1 MSVLQ
6 YGKKTSGQ
14 TISCNNRVSNSRIIN
29 RDGKVQ
35 IFLDKISFGK
45 RKRFLRNPFT
55 TILTMKWRWIL
66 IVFAI
71 GFILTWLLF
80 AVIYYAIASAN
91 GDLDRV
97 EDDINMPCLNNV
109 DSFADAF
116 LFSLETQHTIGYG
129 YRNPT
134 SQCSIAVCMVY
145 IQFIIGV
152 AVQCVTAGLVV
163 AKLQLGKRTS
173 KALIFSEKAC
183 IGVCNNNV
191 CLMVRIGTAGK
202 SEIVNVKG
210 YGVVIERHEIAAG
223 DEVLDERIIDFV
235 SENGSSNLNLLWP
248 AVIHSQV
255 TENQT
260 EFVKRLQNPMTE
272 LIVIIEGVLESTGQN
287 LQLRTS
293 YLAHEIEIGKQFTDI
308 SPQLVKVPSRNSY
321 HHVVDYA
328 DFNNL
333 QPDEQWT
340 K

>member
-1 MSVLQ
+1 MSMLR
-6 YGKKTSGQ
+6 YSKTSDLQGM
-14 TISCNNRVSNSRIIN
+14 SCNRVPNSRIIN

-55 TILTMKWRWIL
+55 TILTLKWRWIL

-71 GFILTWLLF
+71 GFIVTWLIF
-80 AVIYYAIASAN
+80 AVIYYAISSSN
-91 GDLDRV
+91 GDLDRA
-97 EDDINMPCLNNV
+97 EDDTTVPCLNNV
-109 DSFADAF
+109 DSFTDAF

-129 YRNPT
+129 FRNPS

-173 KALIFSEKAC
+173 KALVFSEKAC
-183 IGVCNNNV
+183 IGMCNNNV

-202 SEIVNVKG
+202 SALVNVKG
-210 YGVVIERHEIAAG
+210 YGVIIERHEITAG
-223 DEVLDERIIDFV
+223 DEILDERIIDFV
-235 SENGSSNLNLLWP
+235 SENGSTNLNLLWP

-255 TENQT
+255 TENET
-260 EFVKRLQNPMTE
+260 EFVKRLQNPTTE
-272 LIVIIEGVLESTGQN
+272 LIIIIEGILEATGQN
-287 LQLRTS
+287 VQLRTS

-308 SPQLVKVPSRNSY
+308 SPQLVKVPSRNTY
-321 HHVVDYA
+321 HHIVDYA
-328 DFNNL
+328 DFNNQ
-333 QPDEQWT
+333 QPEEQWT
-340 K
+340 L